1 MSVRPWSSVIVIG
14 VVLAFLATGASVFA
28 DTRKKAP
35 QKEFLVFGFLPM
47 ESPVSLFKRFA
58 PLRDYLTSQI
68 EKEIRLETAKDFP
81 SFAQRTM
88 ARSYDIVFTAPHM
101 ALQALDSNIYEV
113 AATFVKPLKSVIVV
127 QEKSAVQNL
136 QNLEGKTI
144 ATPPEQ
150 AIVTMVGKQYLSSNG
165 IKAARFSTF
174 RTHNAA
180 YSAVLAGEVDAAI
193 ISNFIARKVISGN
206 YPLKIVASSSPF
218 PGIGIL
224 VARDLPETTKTHI
237 KKALWGL
244 KDLPAGKKILKTI
257 AQPGYMQAS
266 QRSFEVLRPFVKNDT
281 ALSLN

>member
-1 MSVRPWSSVIVIG
+1 MSVRPRRSVIVTGIL
-14 VVLAFLATGASVFA
+14 LAFLATGATVFA
-28 DTRKKAP
+28 DNKKKAS

-58 PLRDYLTSQI
+58 PLRDYLTTQI

-81 SFAQRTM
+81 AFAQRTM
-88 ARSYDIVFTAPHM
+88 NRSYDIVFTAPHM

-113 AATFVKPLKSVIVV
+113 AATFVKPLKSVIVA
-127 QEKSAVQNL
+127 QDKSALQNL

-165 IKAARFSTF
+165 IKSARFSTY

-193 ISNFIARKVISGN
+193 ISNFIARKIISSN
-206 YPLKIVASSSPF
+206 SPLKIVASSGPF

-224 VARDLPETTKTHI
+224 VARDLPETTKIHI

-266 QRSFEVLRPFVKNDT
+266 QGSFEVLRPFVKNDA